1 VPILHEHIE
10 GKYEILGKLREGG
23 MGAVY
28 KVRHRL
34 LDEVLVVK
42 VLNPRLDVTP
52 ELSDRFLREAR
63 FAIQLRHPNIAQLH
77 DFSIAEDGSAFIVME
92 FIDGATFE
100 DIVARTGPPPLGLGL
115 EMARQSLK
123 ALGFLHRRGL
133 IHRDISP
140 DNLMLTRDAE
150 GEPLVK
156 LIDLGIAKVL
166 KGGAGEATSTGM
178 FLGKP
183 RYASPEQFSAAGL
196 SGVDARADL
205 YSFGVVLYEL
215 LTGVC
220 PIQGRD
226 PSALMAGHLFRPPLD
241 FAESDPGG
249 RLPADLRAIL
259 LRVLAKVP
267 NERFASAEEL
277 TRALGEVQ
285 DRFPVKAGELET
297 VLRAAALPAPPT
309 SPPGS
314 TQGKLDQQ
322 FVQTPPPAGP
332 RAVGKNVDATIVLA
346 AHERPPAVLPETLAI
361 PRERLATARISPR
374 EELRE
379 VPAAPPPA
387 PLKVVPTVAVVPP
400 IPAPAARLEAPRVE
414 TPRVEA
420 PPPVRPS
427 EPPPKRR
434 SILPLVALLA
444 LLLVAAGLGLG
455 FWLWPQP
462 STTTTAA
469 PVAATTQ
476 AAAPP
481 AVPSA
486 SPAQTTPAVPST
498 SVAPPAPAPAVAP
511 QAEPAPSIAAPAP
524 APPLPSPVK
533 ETMKETVK
541 EPPVKKTAKRA
552 EKQAPRESIAA
563 KATAPSPTPVAPP
576 PATASAISSSPER
589 PKPKAK
595 PAPREVPSAV
605 TLHSGD
611 LGEDETEDVGAQLV
625 SLPSPTMPDAAK
637 GTGSYARILVA
648 VRVDITGKVID
659 TRIKNSY
666 MEEGSAAPQGLLP
679 AFREAAQE
687 AARKAK
693 FDPAQRNGKPVASW
707 GELTFEFGKKK
718 SGGPPS
724 P

>member
-100 DIVARTGPPPLGLGL
+100 DIVARTGPPPIGLGL

-241 FAESDPGG
+241 FAESDPDG

-309 SPPGS
+309 TSPPGS
-314 TQGKLDQQ
+314 TQGKLDRQ
-322 FVQTPPPAGP
+322 FVQTPAG
-332 RAVGKNVDATIVLA
+332 RNVDATIVLA
-346 AHERPPAVLPETLAI
+346 AHERPPVLPETLAI
-361 PRERLATARISPR
+361 PRERLATARISPQVP
-374 EELRE
+374 RE
-379 VPAAPPPA
+379 VPAARPA
-387 PLKVVPTVAVVPP
+387 ERPKEIPTVAVVPP
-400 IPAPAARLEAPRVE
+400 VPALAVVPRVE

-420 PPPVRPS
+420 PRVEVPRVEAPPPVRPP
-427 EPPPKRR
+427 EPLPSRRR
-434 SILPLVALLA
+434 SLLPLVALLA

-462 STTTTAA
+462 SAPA
-469 PVAATTQ
+469 PVAPIAAATQ

-481 AVPSA
+481 LAP
-486 SPAQTTPAVPST
+486 PAQAPPAVPVT
-498 SVAPPAPAPAVAP
+498 SAAPPAPTPTVP
-511 QAEPAPSIAAPAP
+511 QTEPAPSIAAPAP

-533 ETMKETVK
+533 EAVK
-541 EPPVKKTAKRA
+541 EPPVKKPAKHA
-552 EKQAPRESIAA
+552 EKQVPREPVAM
-563 KATAPSPTPVAPP
+563 APSPTAAPP
-576 PATASAISSSPER
+576 PRATASPEL
-589 PKPKAK
+589 PKPRTK
-595 PAPREVPSAV
+595 PAASPREAPSAV

-611 LGEDETEDVGAQLV
+611 LGEDDTEDVGAQLV
-625 SLPSPTMPDAAK
+625 SMAPPSMPEAAK

-648 VRVDITGKVID
+648 VRVDTTGKVVE

-666 MEEGSAAPQGLLP
+666 MEDGSAAPTGLLP
-679 AFREAAQE
+679 AFRDAAQE

-693 FDPAQRNGKPVASW
+693 FEPAQRNGKPVASW
-707 GELTFEFGKKK
+707 GELTFEFGKKR
-718 SGGPPS
+718 GG
-724 P
+724 

>member
-34 LDEVLVVK
+34 LDEVRVVK

-92 FIDGATFE
+92 FIDGATLE

-166 KGGAGEATSTGM
+166 KGGAGELTSTGM

-196 SGVDARADL
+196 AGVDARADL

-226 PSALMAGHLFRPPLD
+226 PSSLMAGHLFRPPVD
-241 FAESDPGG
+241 FAQSDPAG

-267 NERFASAEEL
+267 DERFASAEEL
-277 TRALGEVQ
+277 ARALGEVQ
-285 DRFPVKAGELET
+285 DRFPVKPGELEA
-297 VLRAAALPAPPT
+297 VLAAASLPVPPAAA
-309 SPPGS
+309 PGS

-332 RAVGKNVDATIVLA
+332 AGTQPVGRNLDATLVLA
-346 AHERPPAVLPETLAI
+346 PHAQPPVVPEALAETRAL
-361 PRERLATARISPR
+361 PREPVPPP
-374 EELRE
+374 
-379 VPAAPPPA
+379 VPAPAPPPA
-387 PLKVVPTVAVVPP
+387 PAV
-400 IPAPAARLEAPRVE
+400 ILEAPRPVRPAMAPVPPVPPARPPE
-414 TPRVEA
+414 RRRSLLLPLVATLALLLAGVGLGAWLWPRPSAPEPVAPVAAVPAQVMPAPAVPAVSTPAAPLPAPRPEPSVSA
-420 PPPVRPS
+420 PPPVAT
-427 EPPPKRR
+427 EP
-434 SILPLVALLA
+434 
-444 LLLVAAGLGLG
+444 
-455 FWLWPQP
+455 
-462 STTTTAA
+462 
-469 PVAATTQ
+469 
-476 AAAPP
+476 
-481 AVPSA
+481 
-486 SPAQTTPAVPST
+486 
-498 SVAPPAPAPAVAP
+498 SVAV
-511 QAEPAPSIAAPAP
+511 EPTPSVAAPAP
-524 APPLPSPVK
+524 PPPVPAAVKKPVKRPEKHEPKAPEAQPAPPVPVSPPREAPK
-533 ETMKETVK
+533 
-541 EPPVKKTAKRA
+541 PPT
-552 EKQAPRESIAA
+552 KQAP
-563 KATAPSPTPVAPP
+563 
-576 PATASAISSSPER
+576 
-589 PKPKAK
+589 K
-595 PAPREVPSAV
+595 PAQAGEAGSPV

-611 LGEDETEDVGAQLV
+611 LGDDAGEDVGAQLV
-625 SLPSPTMPDAAK
+625 SVPAPAIPAAAQ

-648 VRVDITGKVID
+648 VRVDTTGRVVD
-659 TRIKNSY
+659 TKIKNAY
-666 MEEGSAAPQGLLP
+666 MEDGATAAGVIPDRPTGLLT
-679 AFREAAQE
+679 AFRDAAQE
-687 AARKAK
+687 AARKAR
-693 FDPAQRNGKPVASW
+693 FEPAQKNGKPVASW
-707 GELTFEFGKKK
+707 GELTFEFGKKR
-718 SGGPPS
+718 GG
-724 P
+724 

>member
-100 DIVARTGPPPLGLGL
+100 DIVARTGPPPIGLGL

-166 KGGAGEATSTGM
+166 KGGVGEATSTGM

-226 PSALMAGHLFRPPLD
+226 PSSLMAGHLFRPPLD
-241 FAESDPGG
+241 FAQSDPGG
-249 RLPADLRAIL
+249 RLPADLRGIL

-267 NERFASAEEL
+267 DERFASAEEL

-309 SPPGS
+309 LPPGS

-322 FVQTPPPAGP
+322 FVQTPPPAGTRP
-332 RAVGKNVDATIVLA
+332 AGKSVDATLILA
-346 AHERPPAVLPETLAI
+346 AHERPPVLPETLAI
-361 PRERLATARISPR
+361 PRETLEAARMISREIPR
-374 EELRE
+374 EVPRE
-379 VPAAPPPA
+379 VPAAVPPELPKA
-387 PLKVVPTVAVVPP
+387 VPTVAVVPP
-400 IPAPAARLEAPRVE
+400 IPAPAVVPRVG

-420 PPPVRPS
+420 PRPIQPP
-427 EPPPKRR
+427 EPPPARRR
-434 SILPLVALLA
+434 SLLPVVALLA
-444 LLLVAAGLGLG
+444 LLLVTAGLGLG
-455 FWLWPQP
+455 FWLWPQS
-462 STTTTAA
+462 STPTTVAPTAA
-469 PVAATTQ
+469 ATQ

-481 AVPSA
+481 AVPSVP
-486 SPAQTTPAVPST
+486 PALATPVT
-498 SVAPPAPAPAVAP
+498 SVAPPAPPPAVP
-511 QAEPAPSIAAPAP
+511 QAETALSVAAPAP
-524 APPLPSPVK
+524 APPLAAPVK
-533 ETMKETVK
+533 EPVQEL
-541 EPPVKKTAKRA
+541 PVKKPAKHA
-552 EKQAPRESIAA
+552 EKQAPREPAA
-563 KATAPSPTPVAPP
+563 KAASAAPVSPP
-576 PATASAISSSPER
+576 PVSSLPSSSSPER
-589 PKPKAK
+589 PKPKPK
-595 PAPREVPSAV
+595 PEVAPREAPSAV

-611 LGEDETEDVGAQLV
+611 LGEDDTEDIGAQLV
-625 SLPSPTMPDAAK
+625 SLPSPSMPDAAK

-648 VRVDITGKVID
+648 VRVDITGKVVE

-666 MEEGSAAPQGLLP
+666 MEDGSAAPTGLLP
-679 AFREAAQE
+679 VFRDAAQE

-693 FDPAQRNGKPVASW
+693 FEPAQKNGKPVASW

-718 SGGPPS
+718 SGG
-724 P
+724 